1 MKKCAIYARVS
12 TPEQRIDNQLYDLR
26 QFAMQRGFEVV
37 CEYTDVG
44 VSGSKAR
51 RPGLDGMLRDAGKR
65 KFNVVIVAAFDRLAR
80 STKHF
85 LSVVDE
91 LDGYGIEFVSRR
103 ENIATD
109 GAMGRLFLTLISSI
123 AELES
128 DLIKERIRAGMRRRK
143 LDGLPV
149 GRQPLD
155 IDHETL
161 VRDRLAGNSLSVVA
175 KRYSVSRASVVRW
188 TRDAK
193 LRNPIVLPSHQDRD
207 EFAVERAA

>member
-1 MKKCAIYARVS
+1 MKRCAIYARVS
-12 TPEQRIDNQLYDLR
+12 TPEQRIDYQLYDLR
-26 QFAMQRGFEVV
+26 KFAEQRGYEVA

-51 RPGLDGMLRDAGKR
+51 RPGLDAMLKDARKR
-65 KFNVVIVAAFDRLAR
+65 RFSVLIVAAFDRVAR
-80 STKHF
+80 STRHF

-91 LDGYGIEFVSRR
+91 LDSLGIEFVSRR

-109 GAMGRLFLTLISSI
+109 GPVGRLFLTVISCI

-143 LDGLPV
+143 LDGLPC

-155 IDHETL
+155 VNHNAI
-161 VRDRLAGNSLSVVA
+161 VADRLSGLSLTETA
-175 KRYSVSRASVVRW
+175 KRHGISRASVVRFV
-188 TRDAK
+188 REAR
-193 LRNPIVLPSHQDRD
+193 LRGVTDIEGDQQ
-207 EFAVERAA
+207 VEKCAA

>member
-12 TPEQRIDNQLYDLR
+12 TPEQCIDNQLYDLR
-26 QFAMQRGFEVV
+26 KFAEQRGFEVAA
-37 CEYTDVG
+37 EYTDVG

-51 RPGLDGMLRDAGKR
+51 RLGLDAMLKDAGKR
-65 KFNVVIVAAFDRLAR
+65 KFSVVIVAAFDRVAR

-85 LSVVDE
+85 LTFVDE
-91 LDGYGIEFVSRR
+91 LDGLGIEFISRR
-103 ENIATD
+103 ENVATD

-155 IDHETL
+155 IDHDA
-161 VRDRLAGNSLSVVA
+161 VVADRLSGLSLTATA
-175 KRYSVSRASVVRW
+175 KLHGISRASVVRW
-188 TRDAK
+188 VREARQTSPA
-193 LRNPIVLPSHQDRD
+193 LSTTFHPIH
-207 EFAVERAA
+207 EFREEVAA

>member
-1 MKKCAIYARVS
+1 MKRCAIYARVS

-26 QFAMQRGFEVV
+26 VFAEQRGFEVIA
-37 CEYTDVG
+37 EYTDVG

-51 RPGLDGMLRDAGKR
+51 RPGLDNMMKDAGKR
-65 KFNVVIVAAFDRLAR
+65 RFHVVIVAAFDRVAR

-91 LDGYGIEFVSRR
+91 LDGHGIEFVSRR

-149 GRQPLD
+149 GRQPLE
-155 IDHETL
+155 IDHEAL
-161 VRDRLAGNSLSVVA
+161 VRDRLNGMSLTDVA
-175 KRYSVSRASVVRW
+175 RRYSVSRASVVRW
-188 TRDAK
+188 TREAK
-193 LRNPIVLPSHQDRD
+193 QRMPIAMPLVPFRH
-207 EFAVERAA
+207 EFTQGRAA

>member
-1 MKKCAIYARVS
+1 MTKRCAIYARVS
-12 TPEQRIDNQLYDLR
+12 TPEQCIDNQLYDLR
-26 QFAMQRGFEVV
+26 KFAEQRGYEVA

-51 RPGLDGMLRDAGKR
+51 RPGLDAMLKDARKR
-65 KFNVVIVAAFDRLAR
+65 AFGVVIVAAFDRVAR

-91 LDGYGIEFVSRR
+91 LTDSGVEFVSRR

-109 GAMGRLFLTLISSI
+109 GAMGRLFLTIISSI

-128 DLIKERIRAGMRRRK
+128 DLIRERIRAGMRRRK

-155 IDHETL
+155 IDHDA
-161 VRDRLAGNSLSVVA
+161 VVADRLSGLSLTATA
-175 KRYSVSRASVVRW
+175 KRHGISRASVVRFA
-188 TRDAK
+188 REAR
-193 LRNPIVLPSHQDRD
+193 LRGVGRIETGQHL
-207 EFAVERAA
+207 EKCAA

>member
-12 TPEQRIDNQLYDLR
+12 TPEQCIDNQLYDLR
-26 QFAMQRGFEVV
+26 QFAIQRGYEVV
-37 CEYTDVG
+37 SEFTDVG

-51 RPGLDGMLRDAGKR
+51 RPGLDAMLRDARKR
-65 KFNVVIVAAFDRLAR
+65 KFTVLIVAAFDRVAR
-80 STKHF
+80 STRHF

-91 LDGYGIEFVSRR
+91 LDSLGIEFVSRR

-109 GAMGRLFLTLISSI
+109 GPVGRLFLTVISCI

-143 LDGLPV
+143 MDGLPC

-155 IDHETL
+155 VDHD
-161 VRDRLAGNSLSVVA
+161 VVVADRLSGLSLTETA
-175 KRYSVSRASVVRW
+175 KRHGISRASVVRFV
-188 TRDAK
+188 REARLK
-193 LRNPIVLPSHQDRD
+193 GLSHIEANGQPQ
-207 EFAVERAA
+207 ECAA

>member
-1 MKKCAIYARVS
+1 MKKCAIYGRVS

-26 QFAMQRGFEVV
+26 KFAEQRGFEVAA
-37 CEYTDVG
+37 EYTDVG

-51 RPGLDGMLRDAGKR
+51 RPGLDAMLKDAGKK
-65 KFNVVIVAAFDRLAR
+65 KFNVVIVAAFDRVAR

-91 LDGYGIEFVSRR
+91 LDGLGVEFVSRR

-143 LDGLPV
+143 LDGLSV

-155 IDHETL
+155 VDHDAL
-161 VRDRLAGNSLSVVA
+161 VRDRSAGMSLTEVA
-175 KRYSVSRASVVRW
+175 KRYGVSRASVVRW
-188 TRDAK
+188 VREARQANPASFTTSQPLHEFTRE
-193 LRNPIVLPSHQDRD
+193 I
-207 EFAVERAA
+207 AA

>member
-1 MKKCAIYARVS
+1 MKRCAIYARVS
-12 TPEQRIDNQLYDLR
+12 TPEQCIDNQLYDLR
-26 QFAMQRGFEVV
+26 KFAEQRGYEVA

-51 RPGLDGMLRDAGKR
+51 RPGLDSMLKDARKR
-65 KFNVVIVAAFDRLAR
+65 KFNVVIVAAFDRVAR

-91 LDGYGIEFVSRR
+91 LTDSGIEFVSRR

-109 GAMGRLFLTLISSI
+109 GAMGRLFLTIISSI

-128 DLIKERIRAGMRRRK
+128 DLIRERIRAGMRRRK
-143 LDGLPV
+143 LDGLRV

-155 IDHETL
+155 IDHD
-161 VRDRLAGNSLSVVA
+161 VVVADRLSGLSLTATA
-175 KRYSVSRASVVRW
+175 KRHGISRASVVRFV
-188 TRDAK
+188 REAR
-193 LRNPIVLPSHQDRD
+193 LRSVGRIEVDQQLGKC
-207 EFAVERAA
+207 AA

>member
-1 MKKCAIYARVS
+1 VKQRCAIYARVS
-12 TPEQRIDNQLYDLR
+12 TSEQCIDNQLYDLR
-26 QFAMQRGFEVV
+26 KFAEQRGYEVA

-44 VSGSKAR
+44 VSGSKSR
-51 RPGLDGMLRDAGKR
+51 RPGLDAMLKDAR
-65 KFNVVIVAAFDRLAR
+65 RRRFQVVIVAAFDRVAR

-91 LDGYGIEFVSRR
+91 LTDSGVEFVSRR

-109 GAMGRLFLTLISSI
+109 GAMGRLFLTIISSI

-128 DLIKERIRAGMRRRK
+128 DLIRERIRAGMRRRK

-155 IDHETL
+155 IDHD
-161 VRDRLAGNSLSVVA
+161 VVVADRLSGMSLTETA
-175 KRYSVSRASVVRW
+175 KRHGISRASAVRFV
-188 TRDAK
+188 REAK
-193 LRNPIVLPSHQDRD
+193 LKGLPQHEVGHQL
-207 EFAVERAA
+207 VECAA

>member
-1 MKKCAIYARVS
+1 MKKCAIYGRVS

-26 QFAMQRGFEVV
+26 KFAEQRGFEVAA
-37 CEYTDVG
+37 EYTDVG

-51 RPGLDGMLRDAGKR
+51 RPGLDAMLKDAGR
-65 KFNVVIVAAFDRLAR
+65 KKFSVVIVAAFDRVAR

-91 LDGYGIEFVSRR
+91 LDGLGIEFVSRR

-143 LDGLPV
+143 LDGLSV

-155 IDHETL
+155 VDHDL
-161 VRDRLAGNSLSVVA
+161 IVADRLAGMSLTDVA
-175 KRYSVSRASVVRW
+175 KRYGVSRASVVRW
-188 TRDAK
+188 VRESRQRGMNHIGTEQQ
-193 LRNPIVLPSHQDRD
+193 V
-207 EFAVERAA
+207 AACAA

>member
-1 MKKCAIYARVS
+1 MLKDAHKK
-12 TPEQRIDNQLYDLR
+12 
-26 QFAMQRGFEVV
+26 
-37 CEYTDVG
+37 
-44 VSGSKAR
+44 
-51 RPGLDGMLRDAGKR
+51 
-65 KFNVVIVAAFDRLAR
+65 KFGVVIVAAFDRVAR

-91 LDGYGIEFVSRR
+91 LTDLQIEFISRR

-109 GAMGRLFLTLISSI
+109 GPMGRLFLTIISSI

-155 IDHETL
+155 VD
-161 VRDRLAGNSLSVVA
+161 RDAIVAARLRGNSLTEVA
-175 KRYSVSRASVVRW
+175 SRFNCSRASVVRW
-188 TRDAK
+188 VREAR
-193 LRNPIVLPSHQDRD
+193 LRGVTNIEANEQSIVC
-207 EFAVERAA
+207 AA

>member
-1 MKKCAIYARVS
+1 MKRCAVYARVS

-26 QFAMQRGFEVV
+26 QFAQQRGFEAVV
-37 CEYTDVG
+37 EYTDVG
-44 VSGSKAR
+44 VSGTKAR
-51 RPGLDGMLRDAGKR
+51 RPGLDAMLRDASKR
-65 KFNVVIVAAFDRLAR
+65 KFDVVIVAAFDRVAR

-91 LDGYGIEFVSRR
+91 LDGHGIEFVSRR

-128 DLIKERIRAGMRRRK
+128 DLIRERIRAGMRRRK
-143 LDGLPV
+143 LDGLSV

-155 IDHETL
+155 IDHEAL
-161 VRDRLAGNSLSVVA
+161 VRDRLSGMSLTDVA
-175 KRYSVSRASVVRW
+175 KRYACSRASVVRW
-188 TRDAK
+188 VRDAK
-193 LRNPIVLPSHQDRD
+193 QQDSAHIVPFPVRR
-207 EFAVERAA
+207 EFPQECAA